1 MPHTRLS
8 AVLAAALAGLA
19 LLLAGCDRT
28 DESAAPGD
36 ADAITLAVI
45 PKATMHVYWK
55 SVLAGARQAEAELQG
70 VRVLWQGPARED
82 DRADQIALVD
92 TFIQKR
98 VAGIVLAPLDDKAL
112 VAPVQRARAA
122 GIPVV
127 LIDSGLADADA
138 AVSFVATDNHR
149 GGVMAGRHLADR
161 LGRKGKVIVLRYLVG
176 SASNVRRE
184 EGFLEEMGRHPD
196 IEVGSSDQHGGPTVE
211 TALATSEALLAK
223 FGPGEVD
230 GIFCPNEP
238 MAWGMLRAL
247 DAAGRA
253 GQVRLVAFDTSDRLL
268 AAMTKGHVDAL
279 VLQDPV
285 RMGYEGVKTLVA
297 HLCGE
302 TVPQRIDTG
311 VTLATPENRTKPE
324 VARLLHPPL
333 E

>member
-1 MPHTRLS
+1 MPHGRLS
-8 AVLAAALAGLA
+8 ILLAAALASLG
-19 LLLAGCDRT
+19 AGCDRPDDPAEALT
-28 DESAAPGD
+28 V
-36 ADAITLAVI
+36 AVI

-55 SVLAGARQAEAELQG
+55 SVLAGARRAEAELPG

-92 TFIQKR
+92 TFVQKR

-112 VAPVQRARAA
+112 VAPVRRARAA

-138 AVSFVATDNHR
+138 AVSFVATDNHQ
-149 GGVMAGRHLADR
+149 GGVMAGRHMAKG
-161 LGRKGKVIVLRYLVG
+161 LGDKGKVIVLRYLVG
-176 SASNVRRE
+176 SASNVARE
-184 EGFLEEMGRHPD
+184 EGFLEEMARHPG
-196 IEVGSSDQHGGPTVE
+196 ITVVSADQHGGPTVE
-211 TALATSEALLAK
+211 TAMNASEALLAK
-223 FGPGEVD
+223 FGPGAVD
-230 GIFCPNEP
+230 GVFCPNEP

-253 GQVRLVAFDTSDRLL
+253 GHVHVVAFDTSDRLL

-285 RMGYEGVKTLVA
+285 RMGYAGVKTLVA
-297 HLCGE
+297 HLRGE
-302 TVPQRIDTG
+302 TVPTRIDTG
-311 VTLATPENRTKPE
+311 VTLATPENRTKPD
-324 VARLLHPPL
+324 VARLLNPPL